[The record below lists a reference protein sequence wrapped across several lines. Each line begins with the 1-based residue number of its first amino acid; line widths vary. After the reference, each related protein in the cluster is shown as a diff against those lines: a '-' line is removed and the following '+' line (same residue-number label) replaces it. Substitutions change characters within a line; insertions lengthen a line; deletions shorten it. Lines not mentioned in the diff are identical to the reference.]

1 MQAPHASTA
10 VDIADTKQR
19 LQELKA
25 LHASGAITQDA
36 FDAERAP
43 LERHI
48 LDWALQDAAVVN
60 SSSQS
65 VPSPAA
71 TDEKPSLRLF
81 AMLALAVLIIAAVGY
96 SVTSGSLLRKGGS
109 TAAEPQV
116 TTPFAGGNG
125 AVQPHNTNAD
135 QIGTMIDKLAAR
147 LKANPDDAAGWAMLA
162 RSYGVL
168 GRSADAVDAYAKAE
182 KLTGN
187 DAGLLV
193 DYADALAVKNG
204 RSLTGEP
211 MKLIERALKIDP
223 RNVKGLAMAGTDAFE
238 RKDYRKT
245 VKLWESM
252 VEIGGG
258 ENMFVKQIQP
268 KLEQARQLAGLPP
281 KVEVAVGPAPTQA
294 PAAGAVDATAANGG
308 VSGVVTLSAKLSKD
322 AGPEDTLFIFARPAS
337 GSRMPLAIVRK
348 KVKDLPVQF
357 LLNDSLSMSPSTKL
371 SQAGMVVVGARIS
384 KSGQAIPAKGDLS
397 GLSNPVSVGTAG
409 LKIEINEIVAQ

>member
-1 MQAPHASTA
+1 MQVTPASAA
-10 VDIADTKQR
+10 VDIAHTKQR
-19 LQELKA
+19 LKELNA
-25 LHASGAITQDA
+25 LHASGAMTQEV
-36 FDAERAP
+36 FDTERAP
-43 LERHI
+43 LERLI
-48 LDWALQDAAVVN
+48 LDWALKDAADAY
-60 SSSQS
+60 SSS
-65 VPSPAA
+65 PSGLSAVA

-81 AMLALAVLIIAAVGY
+81 AMLALAVLIIAAAGY
-96 SVTSGSLLRKGGS
+96 SVTSGSLLRKSGS
-109 TAAEPQV
+109 RVAEPQAG
-116 TTPFAGGNG
+116 TPFSGGGG

-147 LKANPDDAAGWAMLA
+147 LKVNPDDATGWAMLA

-168 GRSADAVDAYAKAE
+168 GRNADAVDAYAKAE

-193 DYADALAVKNG
+193 DYADALAVKND
-204 RSLTGEP
+204 RSLSGEP

-281 KVEVAVGPAPTQA
+281 KVEAAVGSVPTQA
-294 PAAGAVDATAANGG
+294 PAAGVADASNANGG
-308 VSGVVTLSAKLSKD
+308 VSGVVTLSAKFSKD
-322 AGPEDTLFIFARPAS
+322 TGPEDTLFIFARPAS
-337 GSRMPLAIVRK
+337 GSRMPLAILRK

-357 LLNDSLSMSPSTKL
+357 LLNDSLSMSPAAKL
-371 SQAGMVVVGARIS
+371 SQAGTVVVGARIS